1 MRCYSWTLRW
11 KHLQDRE
18 CRLLKIDE
26 GERLRWT
33 VVRYTMYV
41 NQADL
46 KVKPCCVFMKIHLR
60 RSFAGT
66 CLSQLVGAG
75 SFEGDASDFDKCFT
89 SILRLRILRPSHQ
102 QKGLQA
108 QPLRRGNMIRWSCT
122 TCGMLMLA
130 RLVIAN
136 RSIYDGWF
144 MLARLVLNAVV
155 FQLDQ
160 SDLQTK
166 TGAYSLGKCVERI
179 VLTHSREF
187 VWVLPLGLLCLIF
200 CFFCF
205 PLVLHVTVCYLQFLG
220 WDPLFTLAGFDIGWD
235 YDPL

>member
-11 KHLQDRE
+11 MHLQDRE

-26 GERLRWT
+26 GARLRWT

-108 QPLRRGNMIRWSCT
+108 QPSRRGNMIRWSCT

-155 FQLDQ
+155 FNLWQLIYVG
-160 SDLQTK
+160 TV
-166 TGAYSLGKCVERI
+166 GVERCGFSI
-179 VLTHSREF
+179 GSVGSSNQNR
-187 VWVLPLGLLCLIF
+187 GL
-200 CFFCF
+200 
-205 PLVLHVTVCYLQFLG
+205 
-220 WDPLFTLAGFDIGWD
+220 
-235 YDPL
+235 